1 MKEIDYSGWERRETY
16 EYFSRMSHPFY
27 MVTFRQDVT
36 GLYRYT
42 KAHGLSFYEG
52 MIWACTQA
60 VNSVPAFRIVMR
72 EGRPAELDM
81 RHPSFTD
88 LAPDSEQFQIITMKH
103 ITDIAAF
110 CREASRLRR
119 AQDIFLDES
128 KETDDLIYYSCLPW
142 IELTAAVNE
151 RDLSAPGA
159 LDDSIPRITWGK
171 YIEENGRKKLGISM
185 DVNHRFTDGI
195 HIGRF
200 AQNLEKWIDQ
210 LERDL

>member
-1 MKEIDYSGWERRETY
+1 MREIDFSEWERRETY

-60 VNSVPAFRIVMR
+60 VNSVPAFRVVMR
-72 EGRPAELDM
+72 EGRPTELDM

-110 CREASRLRR
+110 CSYLSHKFSE
-119 AQDIFLDES
+119 IFCCD
-128 KETDDLIYYSCLPW
+128 T
-142 IELTAAVNE
+142 
-151 RDLSAPGA
+151 
-159 LDDSIPRITWGK
+159 
-171 YIEENGRKKLGISM
+171 
-185 DVNHRFTDGI
+185 
-195 HIGRF
+195 
-200 AQNLEKWIDQ
+200 
-210 LERDL
+210 